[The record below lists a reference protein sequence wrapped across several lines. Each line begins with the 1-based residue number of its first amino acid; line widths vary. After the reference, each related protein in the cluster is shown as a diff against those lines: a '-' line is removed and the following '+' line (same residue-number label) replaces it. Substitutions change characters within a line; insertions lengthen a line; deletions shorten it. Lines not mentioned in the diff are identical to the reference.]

1 MDEQKHLRDCKKRLK
16 EMSKY
21 IKSKDDA
28 RLKLLGNTWYK
39 GRTGFEQTDS
49 TDNSGQSD
57 KIVQ

>member
-57 KIVQ
+57 